1 VNYIY
6 ESISDEPGD
15 DFTIE
20 SSGEITIEAR
30 TFSLHYVNG
39 VAIAT
44 VVKHLSFAELR
55 RLNKGLTKM
64 FKELDKKEKARK

>member
-1 VNYIY
+1 MNYIY

-15 DFTIE
+15 DLTIE
-20 SSGEITIEAR
+20 SSGELTVEAR
-30 TFSLHYVNG
+30 TFSIHYVNG

-55 RLNKGLTKM
+55 KINKALTKM
-64 FKELDKKEKARK
+64 FKAMDKKR